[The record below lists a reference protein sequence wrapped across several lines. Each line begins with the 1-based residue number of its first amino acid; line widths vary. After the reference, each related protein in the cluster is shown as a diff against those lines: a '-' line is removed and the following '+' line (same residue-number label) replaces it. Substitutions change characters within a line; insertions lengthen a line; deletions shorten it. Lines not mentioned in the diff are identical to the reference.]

1 MTQLTPKLDELGD
14 VLEQAAAADLAG
26 STASTHPRTPR
37 LTPRRRMILAA
48 SALAIILPGGGA
60 IAAALFSSDDVSR
73 SIVAGGFIF
82 QGTHPDCT
90 VVTEGVEYHCM
101 LDKPP
106 IPEVSDFKGTVY
118 QTVDATQHVNGGCR
132 SLASAGLEWECY
144 VGEAAV
150 EQKIISEGFL
160 GEIQTV
166 PAVG

>member
-1 MTQLTPKLDELGD
+1 MTQRSPKLDKLGD
-14 VLEQAAAADLAG
+14 ALERAAAADLAG
-26 STASTHPRTPR
+26 STASTARRARR
-37 LTPRRRMILAA
+37 LRPRRRVVLAA
-48 SALAIILPGGGA
+48 TALAIILPGGGA

-132 SLASAGLEWECY
+132 SLTSAGLEWECY
-144 VGEAAV
+144 IGEAAV
-150 EQKIISEGFL
+150 EQKIISHDFL
-160 GEIQTV
+160 GEVQTV